1 MRKILLVLLFIS
13 LLLAAS
19 APAYDDRA
27 VFITELPGYFTLTA
41 ISGSISP
48 DYPIYKIDITKNGE
62 GIYSVMSA
70 ENRKK
75 GKFEKVNSFKLAKSD
90 LLMIYESI
98 VENQFFDLKKE
109 YIETDVLDGSF
120 AELTVTVDKKT
131 HTVRTRNIAVTGFDR
146 IMITVNIVTPKDNKI
161 IYNEILR

>member
-1 MRKILLVLLFIS
+1 MRKTLLLLLFIT

-27 VFITELPGYFTLTA
+27 AFITELPDYFTLTA

-48 DYPIYKIDITKNGE
+48 DYLLYKIDITKNGE
-62 GIYSVMSA
+62 GTYSVMTA
-70 ENRKK
+70 ENRKY
-75 GKFEKVNSFKLAKSD
+75 GKFEKVNSFMLTKSD
-90 LLMIYESI
+90 ILMIYESI

-109 YIETDVLDGSF
+109 YINRDILDGSF

-146 IMITVNIVTPKDNKI
+146 IMITINIVTPKDDKI

>member
-1 MRKILLVLLFIS
+1 MRKILLPLLFIT

-19 APAYDDRA
+19 APAYDESA
-27 VFITELPGYFTLTA
+27 VFITELPDHFTLTA
-41 ISGSISP
+41 VSGSISP
-48 DYPIYKIDITKNGE
+48 DYPVYKIEITKNGE

-70 ENRKK
+70 ENRKY
-75 GKFEKVNSFKLAKSD
+75 GKFEKVSSFKLTKSD
-90 LLMIYESI
+90 LLMIYESV

-109 YIETDVLDGSF
+109 YIDRDILDGSF

-131 HTVRTRNIAVTGFDR
+131 HTVRTRNIAVTEFDR
-146 IMITVNIVTPKDNKI
+146 IMITINIATPKDNKI